1 MVAVEHEYTN
11 RIKRTREVATETKTS
26 LGRPLVTKSGKA
38 FTTVGQDKLL
48 TFTNVLCA
56 IFFCQK
62 IIQFSSVLS
71 LIVLFV
77 ATTAFCWMGYIYILI
92 PNILLIIKTTVLH
105 LILHKQQT
113 LIHYKCS
120 ISF

>member
-56 IFFCQK
+56 IFFYQK

-77 ATTAFCWMGYIYILI
+77 ATTAFCWMG
-92 PNILLIIKTTVLH
+92 
-105 LILHKQQT
+105 
-113 LIHYKCS
+113 
-120 ISF
+120 

>member
-11 RIKRTREVATETKTS
+11 GIKRTREGATETKTS
-26 LGRPLVTKSGKA
+26 LGRPLVTESGKA

-48 TFTNVLCA
+48 IFTNVLCA

-71 LIVLFV
+71 LSVLFV
-77 ATTAFCWMGYIYILI
+77 ATTPSCWM
-92 PNILLIIKTTVLH
+92 
-105 LILHKQQT
+105 
-113 LIHYKCS
+113 C
-120 ISF
+120 